1 MRRGN
6 KEKEE
11 SLKKEL
17 GLFDI
22 FCIASGAMISSGLF
36 ILPGLAYAKTG
47 PAVVVAYFVASLLV
61 IPALLSKAELATAMP
76 KAGGTYFYID
86 RSMGPAMGAVGG
98 FAAWFSLAFKSAFAL
113 LGIGAFA
120 LLLNP
125 GLTEIQ
131 IKLVAV
137 VFCIIFTIVNLIGV
151 KHTGKLQIILV
162 VGLLALLVFYIVVG
176 VLHVKLSRFTPLAPF
191 GLSSIFAT
199 AGFVFISYGGLTKVC
214 SVAEEC
220 KDPGRTLPL
229 GMFLSWLIISLL
241 YAMVIFVTVGLV
253 EPSQLQN
260 SLTPLSLGAGIFMG
274 NIGVAIMAIAAILAF
289 VSTANAGL
297 LAASRNPMAM
307 GKDDLLPRFFAKVS
321 KYGTPKYSI
330 VFTSAFMIFVILF
343 LDLEGLVKT
352 ASSMKIILFMFVIF
366 SVIIMRESKI
376 RHYQPRFRSPFYPWI
391 HIAGIIGY
399 GFILS
404 EMGIIPLITMVIFI
418 ASGFSWYMIYA
429 RPKIKREYALLH
441 VIERITG
448 IESTGYLMDEELRE
462 ILIERDDI
470 TEKRFEQM
478 IKKCLIIDLEK
489 MLPPAKFTKLLAN
502 KMAEEIDVD
511 EKELYKS
518 FLNREKDS
526 SIVIYPGIAVLSL
539 IIKGHNKFDIV
550 LVRSK
555 KGIIFSDDM
564 PPIHAL
570 FVIVSSSDQQS
581 FYFHSLMWMVQ
592 ISEQE
597 DFEKKWL
604 NAKDSEELRNII
616 LSSWEK
622 LRRENFL

>member
-1 MRRGN
+1 MSKNTKRERN
-6 KEKEE
+6 
-11 SLKKEL
+11 LKKEL

-36 ILPGLAYAKTG
+36 VLPGIAYAKTG
-47 PAVVVAYFVASLLV
+47 PAVVVAYFIASLLV
-61 IPALLSKAELATAMP
+61 IPAMLSKAELATAMP

-86 RSMGPAMGAVGG
+86 RSMGPAMGTVGG

-137 VFCIIFTIVNLIGV
+137 AFCIIFTIINLIGV
-151 KHTGKLQIILV
+151 KHTGKVQIILV
-162 VGLLALLVFYIVVG
+162 VGLLALLVFYIIAG
-176 VLHVKLSRFTPLAPF
+176 LFHVKLSRFSPFAPF
-191 GLSSIFAT
+191 GLSSIFST
-199 AGFVFISYGGLTKVC
+199 AGFVFISYGGLTKVA
-214 SVAEEC
+214 SVAEET
-220 KDPGRTLPL
+220 KDPGHTLPL
-229 GMFLSWLIISLL
+229 GMFLAWAVISLL

-253 EPSQLQN
+253 EPSQLHN
-260 SLTPLSLGAGIFMG
+260 SLTPISLGAGVFMG
-274 NIGVAIMAIAAILAF
+274 DVGVFIMAIAAILAF

-321 KYGTPKYSI
+321 KYGTPEFSI
-330 VFTSAFMIFVILF
+330 IFTSAFMIFVILF
-343 LDLEGLVKT
+343 LDLEELVKT
-352 ASSMKIILFMFVIF
+352 ASSMKLILFMFVII

-376 RHYQPRFRSPFYPWI
+376 RHYQPKFRSPFYPWI

-399 GFILS
+399 ALILF
-404 EMGIIPLITMVIFI
+404 EMGLIPLVTMGIFI
-418 ASGFSWYMIYA
+418 IFGFSWYTVYA

-441 VIERITG
+441 IIERITG

-470 TEKRFEQM
+470 SEKRFEE
-478 IKKCLIIDLEK
+478 ILKNCLILDIEK
-489 MLPPAKFTKLLAN
+489 MLPPDKFTKLLAH
-502 KMAEEIDVD
+502 KLAEEIGAD
-511 EKELYKS
+511 EEELYKS
-518 FLNREKDS
+518 FMKREKDS
-526 SIVIYPGIAVLSL
+526 NIVVYPGIAILSL
-539 IIKGHNKFDIV
+539 IITGRNKFDII

-555 KGIIFSDDM
+555 KGIIFSDAI

-570 FVIVSSSDQQS
+570 FIVISSPDQQN

-604 NAKDSEELRNII
+604 NVKDSKELRNII
-616 LSSWEK
+616 LSAWEK
-622 LRRENFL
+622 LRKEKI

>member
-86 RSMGPAMGAVGG
+86 RSMGPAIGTVGG

-125 GLTEIQ
+125 GLTELQ
-131 IKLVAV
+131 IKLVAIT
-137 VFCIIFTIVNLIGV
+137 FCIIFTIVNLIGV

-162 VGLLALLVFYIVVG
+162 AGLLALLLFYIVVG
-176 VLHVKLSRFTPLAPF
+176 VFHVELSRFTPFAPF
-191 GLSSIFAT
+191 GLGSIFAT

-229 GMFLSWLIISLL
+229 GMFLAWLIVSLL
-241 YAMVIFVTVGLV
+241 YVMVIFVTVGSV
-253 EPSQLQN
+253 EPTQLQN
-260 SLTPLSLGAGIFMG
+260 SLTPISLGAGIFMG
-274 NIGVAIMAIAAILAF
+274 NIGVAVMAIAAILAF

-321 KYGTPKYSI
+321 KYATPEFSI
-330 VFTSAFMIFVILF
+330 IFTSAFMIFAILF

-352 ASSMKIILFMFVIF
+352 ASSMKIVLFMFVIF
-366 SVIIMRESKI
+366 SVIIMRESKV
-376 RHYQPRFRSPFYPWI
+376 RHYQPKFRSPLYPWI
-391 HIAGIIGY
+391 QIAGIIGY
-399 GFILS
+399 GFILF
-404 EMGIIPLITMVIFI
+404 EMGMVPLITMVIFI
-418 ASGFSWYMIYA
+418 LFGFTWYMIYA

-441 VIERITG
+441 IIERITG
-448 IESTGYLMDEELRE
+448 IESTGYLIDEELRE
-462 ILIERDDI
+462 ILIERDEI
-470 TEKRFEQM
+470 TEERFEKM
-478 IKKCLIIDLEK
+478 IKNCLVLDLDK
-489 MLPPAKFTKLLAN
+489 MLPPAEFTKLLAH
-502 KMAEEIDVD
+502 KLAKEIDAD
-511 EKELYKS
+511 EEELYKS
-518 FLNREKDS
+518 FLKREKGS
-526 SIVIYPGIAVLSL
+526 NIVVYPGIAILSL
-539 IIKGHNKFDIV
+539 IIKGRNKFDIV

-555 KGIIFSDDM
+555 KGIIFSENI
-564 PPIHAL
+564 PPVHAL
-570 FVIVSSSDQQS
+570 FVIVSSSDQQN

-592 ISEQE
+592 ISEE
-597 DFEKKWL
+597 ENFKEKWL
-604 NAKDSEELRNII
+604 NARDSKELRSIV
-616 LSSWEK
+616 LSSWKKSVEK
-622 LRRENFL
+622 KI